1 MITKLKSTFDTAG
14 MLDINKTLKS
24 VAFYSW
30 ISAGVLFGC
39 YLYFVGAITFSVIK
53 ERGLQQDTK
62 ALISS
67 MGQEELQYLSAQKA
81 LTKEY
86 AHQSGFIDADL
97 ISFAAP
103 QKAFAWN
110 VGRQ

>member
-1 MITKLKSTFDTAG
+1 MITTIRNKFDTSG

-30 ISAGVLFGC
+30 VGAGVFFSC
-39 YLYFVGAITFSVIK
+39 YIYFVGSITFSVIK
-53 ERGLQQDTK
+53 ERGLQQENKT
-62 ALISS
+62 LISS
-67 MGQEELQYLSAQKA
+67 MGQEELAYLSSQKT

-86 AHQSGFIDADL
+86 ATQNGFVPAPL
-97 ISFAAP
+97 VSFATP

-110 VGRQ
+110 VGR

>member
-1 MITKLKSTFDTAG
+1 MIRTIQNKLDNVGA
-14 MLDINKTLKS
+14 LDINKTLKS
-24 VAFYSW
+24 IAFYTW
-30 ISAGVLFGC
+30 IGAGVLFSC
-39 YLYFVGAITFSVIK
+39 YIYFVGAITFSVIK

-67 MGQEELQYLSAQKA
+67 MGQEELQYLSSQKN

-86 AHQSGFIDADL
+86 ALGSGFVPAPL
-97 ISFAAP
+97 ISFATP

-110 VGRQ
+110 VGR